1 MGPECHVIGVFIRGK
16 ETQRQTRDGKTM
28 QAHRANAVEAE
39 VCRDAS
45 TRQGKPRSATT
56 TTTSRKRP
64 EASPLWGLPRGRGP
78 TSTSTLHR
86 WPPEPDFYCGKHLVC
101 GAPWRRPQGTN
112 TAPLGLPAPPPA
124 PRSVMTPPQPPP
136 SQGFSSQFPNH

>member
-64 EASPLWGLPRGRGP
+64 EASPLWGLPREDVAR
-78 TSTSTLHR
+78 
-86 WPPEPDFYCGKHLVC
+86 
-101 GAPWRRPQGTN
+101 
-112 TAPLGLPAPPPA
+112 PA
-124 PRSVMTPPQPPP
+124 PRLCTAGLQNRISIVVST
-136 SQGFSSQFPNH
+136 QFVVLHGGGPRGLTQRP

>member
-56 TTTSRKRP
+56 TTSRKRP
-64 EASPLWGLPRGRGP
+64 EASP
-78 TSTSTLHR
+78 
-86 WPPEPDFYCGKHLVC
+86 C
-101 GAPWRRPQGTN
+101 GAFRERTWPDQHLDFALLASRT
-112 TAPLGLPAPPPA
+112 
-124 PRSVMTPPQPPP
+124 
-136 SQGFSSQFPNH
+136 GFLLW

>member
-64 EASPLWGLPRGRGP
+64 EASP
-78 TSTSTLHR
+78 
-86 WPPEPDFYCGKHLVC
+86 C
-101 GAPWRRPQGTN
+101 GAFREDVAR
-112 TAPLGLPAPPPA
+112 PA
-124 PRSVMTPPQPPP
+124 PRLCTAGLQNRISIVVST
-136 SQGFSSQFPNH
+136 QFVVLRGGGHRGLTQRP